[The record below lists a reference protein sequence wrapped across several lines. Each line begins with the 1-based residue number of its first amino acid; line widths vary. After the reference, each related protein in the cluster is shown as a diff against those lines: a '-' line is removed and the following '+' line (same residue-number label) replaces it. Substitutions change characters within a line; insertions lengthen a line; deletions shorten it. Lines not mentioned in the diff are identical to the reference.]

1 MERVALRLHFAERVR
16 LMHDDVGQ
24 GKILLPAKITRDAV
38 INVRALL
45 SHPMLTGMSRD
56 QAGIPIP
63 AWFVNQ
69 VEVTYGGE
77 RVAFFEWTSG
87 ISRDPFVGFSLR
99 ASKEAP
105 LTVTWKD
112 NKGGVY
118 TQHADVKFTTT
129 TAEATR

>member
-1 MERVALRLHFAERVR
+1 MR
-16 LMHDDVGQ
+16 DDVGQ
-24 GKILLPAKITRDAV
+24 GKIILPEKIARDAV

-63 AWFVNQ
+63 AWFVNE

-77 RVAFFEWTSG
+77 RIAHFEWTSG

-105 LTVTWKD
+105 LVVMWKD
-112 NKGGVY
+112 NKGGVF
-118 TQHADVKFTTT
+118 TQHTDVRFGA
-129 TAEATR
+129 TAAQATR

>member
-1 MERVALRLHFAERVR
+1 
-16 LMHDDVGQ
+16 MHDDIGQ
-24 GKILLPAKITRDAV
+24 GKIILPTKITRDAV

-56 QAGIPIP
+56 AAGIPIP
-63 AWFVNQ
+63 EYFVNE

-77 RVAFFEWTSG
+77 RVAHFEWTSG

-99 ASKEAP
+99 ATKEAP
-105 LTVTWKD
+105 LSVTWKD

-118 TQHADVKFTTT
+118 TQHAVVKFSTT

>member
-1 MERVALRLHFAERVR
+1 MSG
-16 LMHDDVGQ
+16 DIGQ
-24 GKILLPAKITRDAV
+24 GKVILPVKIVRNAV
-38 INVRALL
+38 INVRTLL

-63 AWFVNQ
+63 AYFVNE

-77 RVAFFEWTSG
+77 RIAHFEWSSG

-118 TQHADVKFTTT
+118 SSSADVRFTTT
-129 TAEATR
+129 TADATR

>member
-1 MERVALRLHFAERVR
+1 MSG
-16 LMHDDVGQ
+16 DIGQ
-24 GKILLPAKITRDAV
+24 GKIFLPAKIARNAV
-38 INVRALL
+38 INIRALL

-63 AWFVNQ
+63 AYFVNE
-69 VEVTYGGE
+69 VEVAYGGE
-77 RVAFFEWTSG
+77 RIARFEWSSG

-118 TQHADVKFTTT
+118 SSSADVRFTTST
-129 TAEATR
+129 TDAAR

>member
-1 MERVALRLHFAERVR
+1 M
-16 LMHDDVGQ
+16 DGDIGQ
-24 GKILLPAKITRDAV
+24 GKIILPAKIARNAV
-38 INVRALL
+38 INIRALL

-56 QAGIPIP
+56 QAGVPIP
-63 AWFVNQ
+63 AYFVNE

-77 RVAFFEWTSG
+77 RVAHFEWSSG

-105 LTVTWKD
+105 VTVTWKD

-118 TQHADVKFTTT
+118 TTSADVRFTTT
-129 TAEATR
+129 TADAAR

>member
-1 MERVALRLHFAERVR
+1 MR
-16 LMHDDVGQ
+16 DDVGQ
-24 GKILLPAKITRDAV
+24 GKIILPAKIARDSV
-38 INVRALL
+38 INIRLLL

-63 AWFVNQ
+63 AYFVNE

-77 RVAFFEWTSG
+77 RVAHFEWTSG

-99 ASKEAP
+99 ASREAP
-105 LTVTWKD
+105 VTVTWKD

-118 TQHADVKFTTT
+118 TQRADVKFT
-129 TAEATR
+129 APQATR

>member
-1 MERVALRLHFAERVR
+1 MR
-16 LMHDDVGQ
+16 DDIGQ
-24 GKILLPAKITRDAV
+24 GKIILPAKITRDSV
-38 INVRALL
+38 INIRALL

-56 QAGIPIP
+56 QAGIPIA
-63 AWFVNQ
+63 AWFVKE

-77 RVAFFEWTSG
+77 RVAYFEWTSG

-105 LTVTWKD
+105 LSVTWKD
-112 NKGGVY
+112 NKGGIF
-118 TQHADVKFTTT
+118 THGADVKFTTT

>member
-1 MERVALRLHFAERVR
+1 M
-16 LMHDDVGQ
+16 DGDIGQ
-24 GKILLPAKITRDAV
+24 GKIILPAKIARNAV
-38 INVRALL
+38 INIRALL

-56 QAGIPIP
+56 QAGVPIP
-63 AWFVNQ
+63 AYFVNE

-77 RVAFFEWTSG
+77 RVAHFEWSSG

-105 LTVTWKD
+105 VTVTWRD

-118 TQHADVKFTTT
+118 TSSADVRFTTT
-129 TAEATR
+129 AADAAR

>member
-1 MERVALRLHFAERVR
+1 MR
-16 LMHDDVGQ
+16 DDIGE
-24 GKILLPAKITRDAV
+24 GKIILPVKITRDSV

-63 AWFVNQ
+63 AWFVKE

-77 RVAFFEWTSG
+77 RVAYFEWTSG

-105 LTVTWKD
+105 VSVTWKD
-112 NKGGVY
+112 NKGGVF
-118 TQHADVKFTTT
+118 THSADVKFSTTP
-129 TAEATR
+129 AEATR

>member
-1 MERVALRLHFAERVR
+1 MLG
-16 LMHDDVGQ
+16 DIGQ
-24 GKILLPAKITRDAV
+24 GKIILPTKIARNAV
-38 INVRALL
+38 INIRALL

-63 AWFVNQ
+63 AYFVNE

-77 RVAFFEWTSG
+77 RVAHFEWSSG

-99 ASKEAP
+99 ANKEAP
-105 LTVTWKD
+105 VTVTWKD

-118 TQHADVKFTTT
+118 ASSADVRFTTAA
-129 TAEATR
+129 AEATR

>member
-1 MERVALRLHFAERVR
+1 MR
-16 LMHDDVGQ
+16 DDTGQ
-24 GKILLPAKITRDAV
+24 GKILLPARITRNAV

-56 QAGIPIP
+56 SAGIPIP
-63 AWFVNQ
+63 AYFVNE

-77 RVAFFEWTSG
+77 RVAHFEWTSG

-99 ASKEAP
+99 ASREAP

-118 TQHADVKFTTT
+118 TQSADVKFTTT
-129 TAEATR
+129 TADATR

>member
-1 MERVALRLHFAERVR
+1 
-16 LMHDDVGQ
+16 MHGDIGQ
-24 GKILLPAKITRDAV
+24 GKIILPAHIARDAV

-63 AWFVNQ
+63 AYFVNE

-77 RVAFFEWTSG
+77 RVAHFEWSSG

-99 ASKEAP
+99 ATKEAP
-105 LTVTWKD
+105 VTVTWKD

-118 TQHADVKFTTT
+118 TSSADIRFTS
-129 TAEATR
+129 TAAGATR

>member
-1 MERVALRLHFAERVR
+1 MSG
-16 LMHDDVGQ
+16 DIGQ
-24 GKILLPAKITRDAV
+24 GKIILPAKITRDAV

-63 AWFVNQ
+63 AYFVNE
-69 VEVTYGGE
+69 VEVTYGGA
-77 RVAFFEWTSG
+77 RVAHFEWSSG

-105 LTVTWKD
+105 VTVTWKD

-118 TQHADVKFTTT
+118 TSSADVRFTTT
-129 TAEATR
+129 TAEATP

>member
-1 MERVALRLHFAERVR
+1 MR
-16 LMHDDVGQ
+16 DDVGQ
-24 GKILLPAKITRDAV
+24 GKIILPAKIARDSV
-38 INVRALL
+38 INIRLLL

-63 AWFVNQ
+63 AYFVNQ
-69 VEVTYGGE
+69 VDVMYGGD
-77 RVAFFEWTSG
+77 RVAHFEWTSG

-99 ASKEAP
+99 ATKEAP
-105 LTVTWKD
+105 VTVTWKD

-129 TAEATR
+129 TADATR

>member
-1 MERVALRLHFAERVR
+1 MSV
-16 LMHDDVGQ
+16 DIGQ
-24 GKILLPAKITRDAV
+24 GKIILPAKIARNAV

-63 AWFVNQ
+63 AYFVNE
-69 VEVTYGGE
+69 VVVTYGGE
-77 RVAFFEWTSG
+77 RIAHFEWSSG

-105 LTVTWKD
+105 LSVTWKD

-118 TQHADVKFTTT
+118 TSSADVRFTTA
-129 TAEATR
+129 TASATR